1 MSFEHENEEEISE
14 RQITPEEFLE
24 LQKNAIRRKGFW
36 GVGLGL
42 FAIVASFTTVW
53 LVLNYFPEYLA
64 QSGEDLNLADK
75 GIFYLLF
82 HNIFFLLGLFFLA
95 AGAYGLYYAKTISL
109 DDLIPSP
116 EAIEFLRQARGTKPV
131 YTYILIGCLIA
142 VTIVQLNIETVES
155 IFEIGEQS
163 AFIAGLV
170 KPLVREGEWWR
181 ILTAATLHG
190 IFPLHLYF
198 NAQAFYGFGTLIEVL
213 SNRAHLAIVFLLSII
228 GGGLLSLFFMPNA
241 ISIGASGGIMGLI
254 GYLAVYGYRRRKQL
268 PPDFLKTM
276 LINIG
281 FIAAFGLV
289 AYQIVDNFGH
299 LGGLLTGA
307 IYGFLQIPQNLHKN
321 PREVNFLTKISG
333 VIAVA
338 VFVLTSIF
346 SILLL
351 TRIFTM

>member
-1 MSFEHENEEEISE
+1 MSLEYENEEEIPE
-14 RQITPEEFLE
+14 RQVTPEEFLT
-24 LQKNAIRRKGFW
+24 LQKQTIRRKARW

-42 FAIVASFTTVW
+42 FAIIASFITVW
-53 LVLNYFPEYLA
+53 LVINYFPEYLA
-64 QSGEDLNLADK
+64 QNGEDLNLAGK

-95 AGAYGLYYAKTISL
+95 AGVYGLYYARTVSL

-116 EAIEFLRQARGTKPV
+116 EAIEFLRQARGTKIV

-142 VTIVQLNIETVES
+142 VTVIQLNTETVES
-155 IFEIGEQS
+155 VFEIGEQS

-170 KPLVREGEWWR
+170 KPLVWEGEWWR
-181 ILTAATLHG
+181 ILTSATLHG

-198 NAQAFYGFGTLIEVL
+198 NAQAFYGFSSLIEVL
-213 SNRAHLAIVFLLSII
+213 SHRAHLAIVFLLSVV
-228 GGGLLSLFFMPNA
+228 GGGLFSLFFMPDA

-254 GYLAVYGYRRRKQL
+254 GYLAVYGYRRRRQL

-307 IYGFLQIPQNLHKN
+307 IYGFVQIPKNLHKN
-321 PREVNFLTKISG
+321 PRQVNFLTKIIG
-333 VIAVA
+333 AAAVII
-338 VFVLTSIF
+338 FVLTSVF

-351 TRIFTM
+351 MRIIKM